1 MGCLHDG
8 HLSLVKKSKKLKYF
22 TVVTI
27 FINPTQFNS
36 EKDLKK
42 YPSQEKADI
51 TILKENKADLI
62 FVPKV
67 KDIYPKNFSTYL
79 NENLYSNILCA
90 VSRKNHFTGVL
101 TIVMKLFS
109 IINPDVAFFGE
120 KDYQQLIIIKKMI
133 KDLNLSINIK
143 SGKTVRDSYGLALSS
158 RNRLLSEKKL
168 IVARSIYTIL
178 RQANVFKGKGVKSLK
193 KYIKRELIKNGI
205 NIIEYIEI
213 REDNN
218 LQEIK
223 KMNTNIKARIFVAVK
238 IGRVRLIDNM
248 RLNFNQHKV

>member
-1 MGCLHDG
+1 
-8 HLSLVKKSKKLKYF
+8 
-22 TVVTI
+22 
-27 FINPTQFNS
+27 
-36 EKDLKK
+36 
-42 YPSQEKADI
+42 
-51 TILKENKADLI
+51 
-62 FVPKV
+62 
-67 KDIYPKNFSTYL
+67 
-79 NENLYSNILCA
+79 
-90 VSRKNHFTGVL
+90 
-101 TIVMKLFS
+101 MKLFS

-143 SGKTVRDSYGLALSS
+143 SGKTVRDSYGLALST